1 MTQLFRKMRVVSFH
15 TSISDCFLTL
25 LSVFVQGPYLVRS
38 AQIVGSTALLT
49 GDIVNSTTIEV
60 LAPKIVKSVNWNGK
74 LLKTS
79 KTSYGSLQ
87 ASISNPKSI
96 QLPALHNWKFN
107 DSLPEKLPDYDD
119 SGIAWVGKTKTSSHL
134 PSK

>member
-1 MTQLFRKMRVVSFH
+1 MRVVCFR
-15 TSISDCFLTL
+15 TSISNCFLTL
-25 LSVFVQGPYLVRS
+25 PSVFVQGPYLVRS

-60 LAPKIVKSVNWNGK
+60 FAPKIVQSVNWNGK

-96 QLPALHNWKFN
+96 QLPALHNWKFK

-119 SGIAWVGKTKTSSHL
+119 SGIAWVGKTKSSTHL
-134 PSK
+134 PSKQLK